1 MTQQITHWKKLN
13 NPDYLGSYDFQPN
26 EKRIVTIAKVHQ
38 EEVFN
43 PTNQKKEICTVM
55 HFQENYKPMI
65 LNTTN
70 CKMISELHQSPY
82 IENWVG
88 KKIVLHVE
96 KIKAFGK
103 LTDAL
108 RVKKEIPQ
116 EKTFTCED
124 CGNKISGFGNYN
136 AEQIASASKQKF
148 GQFLCGNCGK
158 KRNEVNQN
166 ETN

>member
-26 EKRIVTIAKVHQ
+26 EERLVTIKNVVQ
-38 EEVFN
+38 ENVFN
-43 PTNQKKEICTVM
+43 PTNQKKEICTVC
-55 HFQENYKPMI
+55 HFQEDYKPMI

-70 CKMISELHQSPY
+70 CKMISELHNTPY
-82 IENWVG
+82 IENWVN
-88 KKIVLHVE
+88 KKIVLHVQ

-108 RVKKEIPQ
+108 RVKKEIPK

-124 CGNKISGFGNYN
+124 CGNQITGFGNYTP
-136 AEQIASASKQKF
+136 EQIALAAKNKF
-148 GQFLCGNCGK
+148 GVFCCGTCGK
-158 KRNEVNQN
+158 KRNEVNKN
-166 ETN
+166 ES